1 MLRSD
6 ETNDTRARVLLWGGV
21 VLGLVLT
28 AVGLLRS
35 EGPAVNANATS
46 VPVGS
51 VALVNGYPIASTLY
65 ARILGGLAAERKTAA
80 LEYADRQRVL
90 ERLVDEELLVQ
101 RGIELGLARTDQIL
115 RRQIVTALVAS
126 LTTEAEA
133 VTPDED
139 ELRRFYTEHGDLFAR
154 TDRLSFAQIF
164 LRVPAAS
171 QEADTRRRAE
181 QATRRLR
188 ASESYEVVN
197 NELGDAPVLR
207 LPVGPLP
214 PEKIQEYLGPT
225 VTQTLLTLTSGE
237 VSDPVRSG
245 TGYHVL
251 VLRDRQLGTA
261 PPFETV
267 RGHVVSQYR
276 RAVGEKAVAAY
287 IAGLRKQARIQTAE
301 NWEAMEEEQVVRAE
315 D

>member
-1 MLRSD
+1 
-6 ETNDTRARVLLWGGV
+6 
-21 VLGLVLT
+21 
-28 AVGLLRS
+28 
-35 EGPAVNANATS
+35 
-46 VPVGS
+46 
-51 VALVNGYPIASTLY
+51 
-65 ARILGGLAAERKTAA
+65 
-80 LEYADRQRVL
+80 
-90 ERLVDEELLVQ
+90 
-101 RGIELGLARTDQIL
+101 
-115 RRQIVTALVAS
+115 
-126 LTTEAEA
+126 

-139 ELRRFYTEHGDLFAR
+139 ELRRFYTEHGDLFTR
-154 TDRLSFAQIF
+154 TDRISFAQIF

-171 QEADTRRRAE
+171 QEAEIRQRAE
-181 QATRRLR
+181 QTTRRLR

-197 NELGDAPVLR
+197 NELGDVPVLR

-251 VLRDRQLGTA
+251 VLRDRQLGTV

-276 RAVGEKAVAAY
+276 RAVGEKAVAEY

-301 NWEAMEEEQVVRAE
+301 NWEAVEGEQVVRTA